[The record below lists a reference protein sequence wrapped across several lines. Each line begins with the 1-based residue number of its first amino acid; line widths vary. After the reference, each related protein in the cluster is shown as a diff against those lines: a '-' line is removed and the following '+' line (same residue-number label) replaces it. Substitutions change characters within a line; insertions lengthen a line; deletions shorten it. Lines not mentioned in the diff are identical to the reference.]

1 MAWFFLLLAGLTEIG
16 WAVGMKYT
24 NGFTRLLPSI
34 ATLGCITFEPVFAV
48 AGVEGDSVGHRLRGL
63 DWHWCRGHGAARHD
77 FF

>member
-24 NGFTRLLPSI
+24 NGFTPPAAQHRDV
-34 ATLGCITFEPVFAV
+34 GMHRVEPVFAV
-48 AGVEGDSVGHRLRGL
+48 AGVESDSVGHGLRGL
-63 DWHWCRGHGAARHD
+63 DGHWCRGHGAARHD